1 MKKIRLWALGMAAIM
16 AISGCGASASQEET
30 TSSVNNGN
38 DSDVS
43 GTGASY
49 AVSTTK
55 QALEGEEI
63 DAYRTFLT
71 EKLDTTGGG
80 FTAALLHLNEDDA
93 YELAIVDDPSIE
105 NCGAQ
110 LFTYADGEVKSL
122 ATEGFQF
129 YGQYGNFSY
138 YDKKSFFFY
147 DREQAGADS
156 VWLYEYIFKADEDEV
171 YLDLELA
178 LCTEFETSETTYF
191 INGDEATKEDVEKLG
206 DKYNVNDGDGYIT
219 FNPGIATTINTG
231 VDIEAAL
238 SEDYSAIYYKDQA
251 QQVPCLKPAIY
262 LYPEEDGTEVSVEL
276 SIDGYFT
283 DTDPAFNEDNGWT
296 VTADS
301 DGTIHLGD
309 ESFDY
314 LFWEAML
321 QSTYT
326 FHDGF
331 CVAGAETESFLTTML
346 PQLGLNEKETEEFV
360 AYWLPKMEGNK
371 YNIIRFQTDEYT
383 DHSELKISPEPDT
396 VIRVFMTY
404 YGCENY
410 INISRQEI
418 ETPERKGFT
427 VVEWGGSEVG

>member
-1 MKKIRLWALGMAAIM
+1 MKKFRLLSLGMAVIM

-30 TSSVNNGN
+30 TSSLNNGS

-43 GTGASY
+43 GVGASY
-49 AVSTTK
+49 EASNMK
-55 QALEGEEI
+55 EALEGEEI
-63 DAYRTFLT
+63 DAYRALLT

-110 LFTYADGEVKSL
+110 LFTYVDGEVKSL
-122 ATEGFQF
+122 ATEGFPF
-129 YGQYGNFSY
+129 YGQYGTFSY
-138 YDKKSFFFY
+138 YDKKGFFFY
-147 DREQAGADS
+147 DWEQAGADS
-156 VWLYEYIFKADEDEV
+156 VGLHEFIFVVNEDEV
-171 YLDLELA
+171 RLDLEVA
-178 LCTEFETSETTYF
+178 RYTEYDTSVTTYF
-191 INGDEATKEDVEKLG
+191 INGNEATKEDVEKLA
-206 DKYNVNDGDGYIT
+206 DKYKVNGEGDYIT
-219 FNPGIATTINTG
+219 FKPGIATTVNTG
-231 VDIEAAL
+231 VDIETAL
-238 SEDYSAIYYKDQA
+238 SEDYSEIDHRDRA

-262 LYPEEDGTEVSVEL
+262 LYPEKDGTEVSVDL
-276 SIDGYFT
+276 TIDGYFT

-301 DGTIHLGD
+301 DGTIHVGD

-331 CVAGAETESFLTTML
+331 CIAGADTESFLRTTL

-404 YGCENY
+404 YGCDNY
-410 INISRQEI
+410 INISKQEI
-418 ETPERKGFT
+418 KTPERAGFT

>member
-1 MKKIRLWALGMAAIM
+1 MKKFRFLTLGMAVIM
-16 AISGCGASASQEET
+16 AVSGCGASTRPENVKP
-30 TSSVNNGN
+30 SVNRES

-49 AVSTTK
+49 TVSTTK

-71 EKLDTTGGG
+71 EKFDTSGGG

-93 YELAIVDDPSIE
+93 YELVVVDDPSIE

-122 ATEGFQF
+122 AIEGFPF
-129 YGQYGNFSY
+129 YGQYGTFSY
-138 YDKKSFFFY
+138 YDKKGFFFY
-147 DREQAGADS
+147 DWEQAGADS
-156 VWLYEYIFKADEDEV
+156 VGLHEFIFVVNEDEV
-171 YLDLELA
+171 RLDLELA
-178 LCTEFETSETTYF
+178 RYTEYDTSETTYF
-191 INGDEATKEDVEKLG
+191 INGDEATKEDVEKLA
-206 DKYNVNDGDGYIT
+206 DKYKVNDEGDYIT
-219 FNPGIATTINTG
+219 FKPGIATTVNTG

-238 SEDYSAIYYKDQA
+238 SEDYTEIDYRDRA

-262 LYPEEDGTEVSVEL
+262 LYPEEDGTEVSVDL

-283 DTDPAFNEDNGWT
+283 DTDPEFNRENGWT

-301 DGTIHLGD
+301 DGTIYLGD

-331 CVAGAETESFLTTML
+331 CVAGTDTEDFLKKIL
-346 PQLGLNEKETEEFV
+346 PQLGLNEEEADEFIG
-360 AYWLPKMEGNK
+360 YWLPKMEGNK
-371 YNIIRFQTDEYT
+371 YNIIRFQTEEYT
-383 DHSELKISPEPDT
+383 DHAELAVSPEPDT

-404 YGCENY
+404 YGCDNY
-410 INISRQEI
+410 INISKQEI
-418 ETPERKGFT
+418 KTPERAGFT